1 MSLRDHTGHAA
12 QRQGAEAQALPRGRQ
27 DLQEHHGSG
36 VSATS
41 RQAGARARAG
51 KGGAGQSRA
60 GQSRAGQGRAQPGW
74 LREGAAPKLRH
85 GSAPA
90 AFRTAS
96 AQLQVSAAPGQAYG
110 GRGAVGDPAG

>member
-12 QRQGAEAQALPRGRQ
+12 QRQEAEAQALPRGRQ

-51 KGGAGQSRA
+51 KGGA